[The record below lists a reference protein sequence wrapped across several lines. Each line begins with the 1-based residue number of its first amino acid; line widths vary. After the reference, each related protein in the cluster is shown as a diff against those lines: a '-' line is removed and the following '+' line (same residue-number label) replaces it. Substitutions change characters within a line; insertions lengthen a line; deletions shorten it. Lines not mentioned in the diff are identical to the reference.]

1 MTDNRKALI
10 VGAGIGGLTAALALR
25 RAGIDAVVFEQAPRL
40 QDVQAGGGLLVWNNG
55 MRALREIDLHDR
67 AQAAAAVLDVTDFNS
82 YRGKLLARWPIE
94 QVEKDLGVPTVGVV
108 RGDLH
113 RVLAEALGEDAI
125 HVGAHYESY
134 EADGDGVT
142 VRFSDGREE
151 RGDVLI
157 GADGVRSAVRDDL
170 LGHRDLR
177 PPGYWGIQAV
187 VEFEHPLARPGTF
200 ATYWGPGSRFAYH
213 HVGGGRLYW
222 FAVEDGEGDQTPADR
237 IQVVRERLKSWPEP
251 VPSIVGSTDDAEIA
265 VMDIV
270 DAKPV
275 KRWGTGPAT
284 LLGDAAH
291 PILPNLGQG
300 TSQAL
305 EDAVVLARSLSSGA
319 DVVAAVRSYED
330 QRAPRTA
337 GLVKFSRNLGR
348 LGRLKS
354 RPAVAFRERFMK
366 VGLSRFGWKQAVELT
381 SYEF

>member
-1 MTDNRKALI
+1 MAAERRALI
-10 VGAGIGGLTAALALR
+10 VGGGIGGLTAAIALR
-25 RAGIDAVVFEQAPRL
+25 RAGIEATVFEQAARL
-40 QDVQAGGGLLVWNNG
+40 EDVQAGGGLLVWNNG
-55 MRALREIDLHDR
+55 MRALREIDLHER
-67 AQAAAAVLDVTDFNS
+67 TEASASVLDETTFNS
-82 YRGKLLARWPIE
+82 YRGDVLATWPIAK
-94 QVEKDLGVPTVGVV
+94 VEKDLGVPTVGVV

-113 RVLAEALGEDAI
+113 KVLADALGNGAVE
-125 HVGAHYESY
+125 VGAHYESFG
-134 EADGDGVT
+134 ADGDGVT

-170 LGHRDLR
+170 IGRQELR

-187 VEFEHPLARPGTF
+187 VEFEHPLAKRGTF

-222 FAVEDGEGDQTPADR
+222 FAVEDGPGTEPADER
-237 IQVVRERLKSWPEP
+237 IKTVRDRLKTWPEP
-251 VPSIVGSTDDAEIA
+251 VSSIIAATDDEEIA
-265 VMDIV
+265 VMDIA

-305 EDAVVLARSLSSGA
+305 EDAVVLARSLNGA
-319 DVVAAVRSYED
+319 AEVVAALRSYED
-330 QRAPRTA
+330 LRAPRTA

-348 LGRLKS
+348 LGRLKA

-366 VGLSRFGWKQAVELT
+366 VGLGRMGWKQAVALT
-381 SYEF
+381 SYDF

>member
-1 MTDNRKALI
+1 MAARKALI
-10 VGAGIGGLTAALALR
+10 IGGGIGGLTAAVALR
-25 RAGIDAVVFEQAPRL
+25 KIGVEPVVFEQAARL
-40 QDVQAGGGLLVWNNG
+40 EDVQSGGGLLVWNNG
-55 MRALREIDLHDR
+55 MRALREIDLHER
-67 AQAAAAVLDVTDFNS
+67 AQAAAAVLDVTTFNS
-82 YRGKLLARWPIE
+82 YRGDVLATWPIE
-94 QVEKDLGVPTVGVV
+94 QVARNLGVPTVGVV

-113 RVLAEALGEDAI
+113 KVLADALGADAVR
-125 HVGAHYESY
+125 VGARYEGFT
-134 EADGDGVT
+134 ADENGVV

-151 RGDVLI
+151 RGDVLV
-157 GADGVRSAVRDDL
+157 GADGVRSTIRTDL
-170 LGHRDLR
+170 LGRRDLR

-187 VEFEHPLARPGTF
+187 ISFEHPLARSGTF

-222 FAVEDGEGDQTPADR
+222 FAVEDGEGNESPAER
-237 IQVVRERLKSWPEP
+237 IQIVRERLKSWPEP
-251 VPSIVGSTDDAEIA
+251 VRSIIAASDDAEIA
-265 VMDIV
+265 VMDIA
-270 DAKPV
+270 DANPV
-275 KRWGTGPAT
+275 KRWGAGPAT

-305 EDAVVLARSLSSGA
+305 EDAVVLARALEA
-319 DVVAAVRSYED
+319 EPDVVKALRSYED

-366 VGLSRFGWKQAVELT
+366 VGLGRFGWKQAVALT
-381 SYEF
+381 SFEF